1 MTGNRAKSVTGIV
14 SLIRLSLFRPPLALK
29 RKPQLEQ
36 ENRWL
41 NLRHR
46 QRAQGGMPITLV
58 LLTLAM
64 ILSEPLSAARLDDKT
79 CADLRKSLAEIK
91 TDESVKAMQKG
102 FEWVRDNIQ
111 GEKLRPIQKFIE
123 LNEQIKF
130 RCTGK
135 DPVLPETQ
143 VPITVTIDWPVKKP
157 EGADEEHEQ
166 QKEAAKKEAARLK
179 LERAEKI
186 RLEKEQKAKAEK
198 ARLEK
203 EKQEKEEE
211 QKKAA
216 DKSEGKPPTTDDDVK
231 KSEKSSEKNND
242 NKNNQ
247 KKNENNNKDKK
258 SYKPSNSMKGPP
270 AATPPLFETLF
281 AAQ

>member
-1 MTGNRAKSVTGIV
+1 M
-14 SLIRLSLFRPPLALK
+14 
-29 RKPQLEQ
+29 EQ
-36 ENRWL
+36 EKRWL

-46 QRAQGGMPITLV
+46 QRAQGSMPITLA

-64 ILSEPLSAARLDDKT
+64 ILSEPLAAARLDDKT

-166 QKEAAKKEAARLK
+166 QKEEAKKEAARLK

-203 EKQEKEEE
+203 EKREKE

-216 DKSEGKPPTTDDDVK
+216 DKSEGKPPATDDDVK